1 MSLGQFESADGCWRL
16 AVVSALGSL
25 IERPVGPV
33 AVDVVVVDVVDGE
46 PVELATV
53 PDDGAVKEFSAQGGD
68 PTFRE
73 RVGHWDVSRDAQGL
87 ETFGSED
94 LVEVAGEL
102 AGAVSRKCSSV
113 GEPLR
118 VTQAQVARCMGGPG
132 AGRVG
137 GDVAV
142 EDFAGGDE

>member
-53 PDDGAVKEFSAQGGD
+53 ADDGAIKEFSAEGGD

-73 RVGHWDVSRDAQGL
+73 RVGHWDASRGAQDL
-87 ETFGSED
+87 ETLGSED

-102 AGAVSRKCSSV
+102 AGA
-113 GEPLR
+113 
-118 VTQAQVARCMGGPG
+118 A
-132 AGRVG
+132 
-137 GDVAV
+137 
-142 EDFAGGDE
+142 